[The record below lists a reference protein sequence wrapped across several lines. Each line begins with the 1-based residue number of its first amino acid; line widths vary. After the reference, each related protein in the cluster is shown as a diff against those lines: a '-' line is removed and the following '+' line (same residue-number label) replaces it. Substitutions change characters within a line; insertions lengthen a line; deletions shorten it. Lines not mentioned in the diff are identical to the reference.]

1 MKTQSLK
8 ALWRERF
15 LSSQH
20 TNMMLAVTSGTQGTV
35 IASYVVLPM
44 AVVVVEGKA
53 KPRRTAD
60 LMAANR
66 SSSEIIAVPF
76 PWLQNPSAVY
86 IYLCCFSYSRY
97 S

>member
-1 MKTQSLK
+1 
-8 ALWRERF
+8 
-15 LSSQH
+15 
-20 TNMMLAVTSGTQGTV
+20 MMLAVTSGTQGTV

-44 AVVVVEGKA
+44 AVVVVEVKA
-53 KPRRTAD
+53 KPRTAD
-60 LMAANR
+60 LTAANR